1 MEAHKQKINPKT
13 EKLNVISFYKN
24 LPDSSQDQ
32 VEHQLSDAHLQ
43 NKLCCFQDI
52 GSPCL
57 VLQLVLNQT
66 MTLGQL
72 LKFRILR
79 LFDLVHK

>member
-43 NKLCCFQDI
+43 NKLGCFQDL
-52 GSPCL
+52 GSSCL